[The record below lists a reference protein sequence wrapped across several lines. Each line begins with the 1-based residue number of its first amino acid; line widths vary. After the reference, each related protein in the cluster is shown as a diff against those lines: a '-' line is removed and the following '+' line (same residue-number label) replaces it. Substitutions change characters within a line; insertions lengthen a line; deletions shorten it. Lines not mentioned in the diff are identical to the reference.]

1 MSTIIRKATYRDI
14 PQMTA
19 LLIQLFTIEQDF
31 VPNPEKQ
38 SKGLKLLLENKS
50 NACVLVAD
58 TGFRIAGMITA
69 QILVSTSE
77 GTYSAI
83 LEDLVVDKSYRRK
96 GIGKQLM
103 KEIEKWAK
111 DNNISR
117 LQLLADKNNTN
128 ALEFYKTIQWDSTQ
142 LICLRKYIKEYDN
155 N

>member
-58 TGFRIAGMITA
+58 TGFRIVGMITA
-69 QILVSTSE
+69 QILISTSE
-77 GTYSAI
+77 GSYSAI

-103 KEIEKWAK
+103 HEIEKWAK

-117 LQLLADKNNTN
+117 LQLLADKNNNN
-128 ALEFYKTIQWDSTQ
+128 ALEFYKAIQWDSTQ